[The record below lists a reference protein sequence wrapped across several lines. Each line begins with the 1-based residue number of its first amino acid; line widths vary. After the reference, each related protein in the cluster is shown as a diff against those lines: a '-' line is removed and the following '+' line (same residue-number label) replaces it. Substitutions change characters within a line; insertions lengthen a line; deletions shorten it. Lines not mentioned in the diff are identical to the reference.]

1 LSSTGFIARHSDRIF
16 GFQQS
21 RTRSRY
27 YLGWRVLMFCW
38 CGGSVC
44 SYLGKNIFSFWT
56 SQQTEVR
63 KHYFALHCLFFLHL
77 HVEILGLLRKKYPS
91 LIFRCVTSKDWWW
104 LKLTAYKFS

>member
-63 KHYFALHCLFFLHL
+63 KHYFALHCLFFCISMWRSSAFYAKSIHRSSF
-77 HVEILGLLRKKYPS
+77 VALLRK
-91 LIFRCVTSKDWWW
+91 TGGD
-104 LKLTAYKFS
+104 